1 MLPITE
7 LTSARLGDVAPG
19 NLVAHRMGDRYAYGL
34 VVRAL
39 GHSAPGLLLLEPLEH
54 YPRVPA
60 FFSSNDYCLD
70 LKTRPTVRWSGKPTA
85 LSSSFQA
92 ISPVGHLAIAGSS
105 RLISG
110 IVPGMVGMGAD
121 PMYWDLATGD
131 AVSRPDYATA
141 IYISEWNLSVLDVNA
156 KFQEIAQFKV
166 QHA

>member
-1 MLPITE
+1 MLTITE
-7 LTSARLGDVAPG
+7 LVSARLGDVPPG
-19 NLVAHRMGDRYAYGL
+19 HIVAHRMGDRYAYGL

-39 GHSAPGLLLLEPLEH
+39 GNPAPGVLLLEPLEH

-70 LKTRPTVRWSGKPTA
+70 LKTGPTVQWSGKPAA
-85 LSSSFQA
+85 LSNSFQA
-92 ISPVGHLAIAGSS
+92 IPPVGHLAIAGSS

-141 IYISEWNLSVLDVNA
+141 VYISDWSLATNSVERVC
-156 KFQEIAQFKV
+156 
-166 QHA
+166 